1 MFLKGKKQGV
11 TETAPQRQQGI
22 QQAIQRPSTKAV
34 KLKGT
39 PTMPNLLDYQQ
50 TIGDGSL
57 VVVDDSSTITVVFCY
72 ILLLIMLPDNMH
84 AHVVGLMA
92 RSIPALSTEIERKV
106 LIL

>member
-1 MFLKGKKQGV
+1 
-11 TETAPQRQQGI
+11 
-22 QQAIQRPSTKAV
+22 
-34 KLKGT
+34 
-39 PTMPNLLDYQQ
+39 MPNLLDYQQ

-57 VVVDDSSTITVVFCY
+57 VVVDDSSTITVFFV
-72 ILLLIMLPDNMH
+72 ILLIIMLPDNMH